1 MSWAEWMV
9 VNPTMEQELQIEKNA
24 RIPLQHHDA
33 DQVRELCSKLVRQS
47 AIQEILLKQALGR
60 IMELEAIEMAS
71 SRERRRPWW
80 RLW

>member
-1 MSWAEWMV
+1 MSWADWMV
-9 VNPTMEQELQIEKNA
+9 VNPTIEQELQIEKNA
-24 RIPLQHHDA
+24 RIPLLHDDA

-71 SRERRRPWW
+71 SRQRRRPWW